1 MILFLN
7 LIIDLYKLK
16 NKKNVSWEESYK
28 YNLLYNYTDFI
39 VKDIQKLGVIGF
51 LFFII
56 LIKILKIVLFVQ
68 LISFIF
74 FIFKLN
80 IGFKILI
87 HKRNFFYDIFI
98 NNPQVLAYITYNYI
112 KKIKFTKNFFIIF
125 LLNLNHILL

>member
-39 VKDIQKLGVIGF
+39 IKDIQKLGVLGF

-56 LIKILKIVLFVQ
+56 LIKIIKIVLFVQ

-74 FIFKLN
+74 FYF
-80 IGFKILI
+80 
-87 HKRNFFYDIFI
+87 
-98 NNPQVLAYITYNYI
+98 
-112 KKIKFTKNFFIIF
+112 
-125 LLNLNHILL
+125 